1 MLEITYFFIKENL
14 RIYLQYSISLFVSQT
29 PLPVEE
35 IYKNIK
41 GILKYINANLVP
53 KRFYTMK

>member
-41 GILKYINANLVP
+41 GILKYINAIVYFFI
-53 KRFYTMK
+53 KEY